1 MSKTLT
7 LKWINWLCHTI
18 NMSAPAFFV
27 RDDQEN
33 LNLMVFLLQGVS
45 DDIVRTFISA
55 AGAFILTLM
64 LSRKS
69 VFDI

>member
-1 MSKTLT
+1 
-7 LKWINWLCHTI
+7 
-18 NMSAPAFFV
+18 
-27 RDDQEN
+27 
-33 LNLMVFLLQGVS
+33 MVFLLQGVS

-69 VFDI
+69 AFDI